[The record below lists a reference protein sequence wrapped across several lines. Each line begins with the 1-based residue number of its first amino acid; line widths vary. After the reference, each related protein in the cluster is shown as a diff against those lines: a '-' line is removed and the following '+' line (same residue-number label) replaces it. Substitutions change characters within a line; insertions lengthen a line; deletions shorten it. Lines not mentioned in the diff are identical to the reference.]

1 MNVLQQHLDDLGPT
15 TSIKRLA
22 MELSQHSAIE
32 SDRQGPYVSLR
43 PSMEGAVAVYLHRTW
58 ISIAL
63 APERA
68 LEIISQFPG
77 ATLDK
82 KTPATTYVHLAD
94 TVLTEYFATALQV
107 AGEAVL
113 WRSTG
118 PLSNVG
124 TSSAKKG
131 SKPLGSCPV
140 HHYELLPSGACP
152 ECAQG

>member
-1 MNVLQQHLDDLGPT
+1 MNVLQQHLDDLAPT
-15 TSIKRLA
+15 TSVQRLA
-22 MELSQHSAIE
+22 TDLASRSAIE

-68 LEIISQFPG
+68 LAVIGQLPG

-82 KTPATTYVHLAD
+82 KTPATTYVHISDQVLAD
-94 TVLTEYFATALQV
+94 QYGVALQV
-107 AGEAVL
+107 AVEAVV

-118 PLSNVG
+118 PLSSVG
-124 TSSAKKG
+124 TGSAKKG
-131 SKPLGSCPV
+131 EKPVVFCPV
-140 HHYELLPSGACP
+140 HNFPLLPSGTCS
-152 ECAQG
+152 EC